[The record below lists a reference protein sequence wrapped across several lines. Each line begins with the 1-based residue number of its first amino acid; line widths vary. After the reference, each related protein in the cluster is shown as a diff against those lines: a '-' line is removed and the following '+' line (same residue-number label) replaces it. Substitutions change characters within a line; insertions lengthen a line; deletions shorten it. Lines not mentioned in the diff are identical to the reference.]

1 MPAWPPLFRNGFRPG
16 AALLLGTALLLSSC
30 NRPAATQTGSKTAS
44 SAAATAGTNN
54 LDAAP
59 PKASALNVSVVRPKQ
74 GNLSVGRSSS
84 ATVKAAL
91 DSNVAA
97 LTGGAV
103 TKVLA
108 QAGQSVEAGQVVVQ
122 LDDSSLRQALDT
134 ARIALQNAQINLS
147 QTTRNT
153 SQGDPQLQSAI
164 TAAQA
169 SRDKAAQDL
178 QASQRLLALGGI
190 SAADL
195 KTSQAAL
202 AQADSAL
209 SLARNN
215 LTQNG
220 QSGAGSL
227 ALLQNQVASAQVS
240 FKQAQENLAK
250 ASVRAPFPGTVATVS
265 AKLGEYVN
273 TGAAVF
279 RLVNPGSLSAEFS
292 VAPSDAA
299 ALGTGTKLNFSAGGK
314 TYLAQIKAGDRVAG
328 TDRLVLLSA
337 RLYGAS
343 NLPVGSVGSV
353 RYTVKLGGG
362 TLLPTGAIQND
373 GGENAVYT
381 VGSGAAQRTPVQILA
396 ESQGQV
402 AVSGVAPS
410 AQVIYPVPPSLQD
423 GAGVNVNTAKVGGP

>member
-1 MPAWPPLFRNGFRPG
+1 MTVWPPPSRHGLRPG
-16 AALLLGTALLLSSC
+16 AALLLGTALLLSAC
-30 NRPAATQTGSKTAS
+30 TKPAATTQTDTKTPSGAS
-44 SAAATAGTNN
+44 STNN

-74 GNLSVGRSSS
+74 GNLSVARSSS

-108 QAGQSVEAGQVVVQ
+108 QAGQSVQAGQVVVQ
-122 LDDSSLRQALDT
+122 LDDSTLRQALDT
-134 ARIALQNAQINLS
+134 ARIGLQNAQINLS

-164 TAAQA
+164 TAAQV
-169 SRDKAAQDL
+169 SRDKAAQEV
-178 QASQRLLALGGI
+178 QANQKLFTLGGL

-220 QSGAGSL
+220 QSGQSSL

-250 ASVRAPFPGTVATVS
+250 ASVRAPFSGTVASVG

-273 TGAAVF
+273 TGTAVF

-299 ALGTGTKLNFSAGGK
+299 VLGTGTKLNFSAGGN

-343 NLPVGSVGSV
+343 GLPVGSVGSV
-353 RYTVKLGGG
+353 RYNVKLAGGA
-362 TLLPTGAIQND
+362 LLPTGAIQND
-373 GGENAVYT
+373 GGSNAVYV
-381 VGSGAAQRTPVQILA
+381 VGGGAAVRTPVRILA

-402 AVSGVAPS
+402 ALSGVPS
-410 AQVIYPVPPSLQD
+410 GAQVIYPVPPSLQD
-423 GAGVNVNTAKVGGP
+423 GAGVSVGTAKVGSP